1 MPTCFQPP
9 GFNPRAR
16 MGRDPCRIPC
26 GTRPTCFNP
35 RARMGRDEFVSRT
48 SIWDKSFNPRARMG
62 RDPHQPRIAAVIIVS
77 IHAPAWGA
85 TAVAKE
91 AGWPTIVSIHA
102 PAWGA
107 TVVIACIISMSS
119 VSIHAP
125 AWGATENWFN
135 DFGSAPCFNPR
146 ARMGRD
152 GWRKGLR
159 TEGAVSIHAPAWG
172 ATHEASADPAM
183 DEFQSTRPHGARQV
197 PDAFAPTL
205 ILFQSTRPHGARP
218 GAGLASFTGSCCFNP
233 RARMGRDG
241 YRSLSAP

>member
-1 MPTCFQPP
+1 MGRDALPLPTCFQPP

-107 TVVIACIISMSS
+107 TG
-119 VSIHAP
+119 
-125 AWGATENWFN
+125 GAK
-135 DFGSAPCFNPR
+135 DY
-146 ARMGRD
+146 ARKVR
-152 GWRKGLR
+152 
-159 TEGAVSIHAPAWG
+159 
-172 ATHEASADPAM
+172 
-183 DEFQSTRPHGARQV
+183 
-197 PDAFAPTL
+197 
-205 ILFQSTRPHGARP
+205 FQSTRPHGARP
-218 GAGLASFTGSCCFNP
+218 MRHPRTLPWTSFNP
-233 RARMGRDG
+233 RARMGRDKCRM
-241 YRSLSAP
+241 RSRPP